1 LQFRLIANKG
11 HAMIKGAEESKA
23 VIAFFGSHLLLRM
36 TALEQRYCMAQR
48 YLPAILEGDK
58 RILVVDGTPLPYVLA
73 RIPASGELRGNLAAG
88 GHGVAQPLSASD
100 RAICTRVAP
109 ELTRRGLVFVG
120 LDVIGDRLTEIN
132 VTSPT
137 CAREIEAAYDIDIG
151 GLLMQAIADRLAR
164 SS

>member
-1 LQFRLIANKG
+1 
-11 HAMIKGAEESKA
+11 
-23 VIAFFGSHLLLRM
+23 
-36 TALEQRYCMAQR
+36 MAPSSSQ
-48 YLPAILEGDK
+48 AAK
-58 RILVVDGTPLPYVLA
+58 
-73 RIPASGELRGNLAAG
+73 AAG
-88 GHGVAQPLSASD
+88 VPRPGQIFDPVA
-100 RAICTRVAP
+100 RA
-109 ELTRRGLVFVG
+109 